1 MELSKT
7 EVEFATNIV
16 RKLLLSSLGASSE
29 APWDRET
36 AQLARD
42 NPLFEKVA
50 HADLKTLI
58 VLGKSILTEQGWDV
72 SENPCTYKVGNT
84 WAETH

>member
-16 RKLLLSSLGASSE
+16 RKLLLSSLGASEE

-50 HADLKTLI
+50 HADHETRI
-58 VLGKSILTEQGWDV
+58 VLGMI
-72 SENPCTYKVGNT
+72 
-84 WAETH
+84 